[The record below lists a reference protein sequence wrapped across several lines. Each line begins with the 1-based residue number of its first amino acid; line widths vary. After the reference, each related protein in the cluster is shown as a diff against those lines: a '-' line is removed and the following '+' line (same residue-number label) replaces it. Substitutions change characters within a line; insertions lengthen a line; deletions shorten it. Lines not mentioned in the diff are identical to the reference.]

1 VVCYSLVSCC
11 GICCTLLVARI
22 QSSKLNVGVLVLVS
36 DKMMLGV
43 SVDRMKYL
51 TIDNSV
57 LCILQCIICSSTH
70 AACIDGAACV
80 GVIGS
85 GGS

>member
-1 VVCYSLVSCC
+1 
-11 GICCTLLVARI
+11 
-22 QSSKLNVGVLVLVS
+22 VLVS